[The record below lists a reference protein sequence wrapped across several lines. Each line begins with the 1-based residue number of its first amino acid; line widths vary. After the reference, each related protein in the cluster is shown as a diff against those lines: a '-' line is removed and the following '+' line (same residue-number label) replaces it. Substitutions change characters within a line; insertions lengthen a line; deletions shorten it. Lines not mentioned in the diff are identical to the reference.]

1 MAQPN
6 RIVRRVIHICAVQ
19 TVHPGRLRGKKN
31 SGDYRESRSRAKGG
45 YRLDADLR
53 FNVPLFLIEEAAQH
67 LGLPAST
74 LRSWTRR
81 QAGPAPLVHRLQP
94 ETPRSASLPFVG
106 LVEAHMLRGFRE
118 LGLSAQGL
126 RVSVTR
132 LRNQFADEYA
142 LATRRLATDG
152 VSLLVDMAASHDEPM
167 WTRAIDGQ
175 AVIPE
180 VIDRYLKFVTWSK
193 KDGYPARLRLK
204 TYEGADVIID
214 PRFAFGQP
222 VLERQ
227 KIRVQD
233 ILDAFWAGESPHTVA
248 AELGVKT
255 DEVEAV
261 IRSATRRHA
270 A

>member
-1 MAQPN
+1 M
-6 RIVRRVIHICAVQ
+6 
-19 TVHPGRLRGKKN
+19 G
-31 SGDYRESRSRAKGG
+31 
-45 YRLDADLR
+45 ADLR
-53 FNVPLFLIEEAAQH
+53 IDVPLFLIDEAAHH

-94 ETPRSASLPFVG
+94 ETLRSASLPFVG

-132 LRNQFADEYA
+132 LRERFKDEYA
-142 LATRRLATDG
+142 LATRRVATDG
-152 VSLLVDMAASHDEPM
+152 LDLLADMSESPDDEPL
-167 WTRAIDGQ
+167 WTKVVDGQ
-175 AVIPE
+175 ATITAVIG
-180 VIDRYLKFVTWSK
+180 RYLKFVIWDK
-193 KDGYPARLRLK
+193 ERYPARLRLK
-204 TYEGADVIID
+204 TYQGADVIVD

-222 VLERQ
+222 VLEQQ
-227 KIRVQD
+227 KVRVQD
-233 ILDAFWAGESPHTVA
+233 ILDAFWAGESYGTVA
-248 AELGVKT
+248 REFGVKT

-261 IRSATRRHA
+261 IRSATRPRA

>member
-1 MAQPN
+1 M
-6 RIVRRVIHICAVQ
+6 H
-19 TVHPGRLRGKKN
+19 
-31 SGDYRESRSRAKGG
+31 SGGYRESWSTAEGG

-53 FNVPLFLIEEAAQH
+53 FDVPLFLIDEAAQH

-74 LRSWTRR
+74 LRSWTKR
-81 QAGPAPLVHRLQP
+81 QAGSAPLVHRLWP

-126 RVSVTR
+126 RVSVAR
-132 LRNQFADEYA
+132 LRQQFADEYA

-167 WTRAIDGQ
+167 WVRAIDGQ

-193 KDGYPARLRLK
+193 TDRYPTRLRLK
-204 TYEGADVIID
+204 TYEGADVIVD

-227 KIRVQD
+227 KVRVQD
-233 ILDAFWAGESPHTVA
+233 ILDAFWAGESSHTVA
-248 AELGVKT
+248 AEFGVKT